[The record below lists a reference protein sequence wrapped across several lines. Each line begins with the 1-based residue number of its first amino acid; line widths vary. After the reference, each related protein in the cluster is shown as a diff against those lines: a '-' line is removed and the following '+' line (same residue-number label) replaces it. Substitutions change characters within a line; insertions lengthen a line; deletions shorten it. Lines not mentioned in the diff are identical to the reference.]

1 MRYLKQYKNLNKQ
14 KIMKGSYQT
23 TIKQRVALSSVIA
36 SLFLVTTKFTVG
48 IITGSLGIVSEAIH
62 SLLDLGAALLT
73 YFTVKVSDKPADKR
87 YNYGYG
93 KYESLSALIETGL
106 LVLTSLWIIYKAIER
121 LFITHVKIEVTVMS
135 FAVMILAII
144 IDASRARLLSKTAKK
159 YNSQAL
165 EADALHFSS
174 DILSSSVVIVGLI
187 STKMG
192 FTEGDA
198 ISAIFVAML
207 VLVASYRLGRKTT
220 NILLDKAPEGLAEQ
234 IRTNVMKISG
244 VTGVH
249 NIRIRHSN
257 NKLFID
263 MHINVEQS
271 LPFVEVH
278 DITEKIEQELS
289 SLGYEA
295 DVVVHAEP
303 EHEAAL
309 AINDNA
315 PTQTISRKTISEILK
330 SHGMKFHDLIIRH
343 TSKRC
348 LIDFHLELPK
358 DISVEQAHSICDML
372 EADIKRLIP
381 HSVVN
386 IHVEPLKNK

>member
-144 IDASRARLLSKTAKK
+144 IDASRARLLSKLQKSITVRHLKQTH
-159 YNSQAL
+159 YI
-165 EADALHFSS
+165 FR
-174 DILSSSVVIVGLI
+174 
-187 STKMG
+187 
-192 FTEGDA
+192 
-198 ISAIFVAML
+198 AIF
-207 VLVASYRLGRKTT
+207 
-220 NILLDKAPEGLAEQ
+220 
-234 IRTNVMKISG
+234 
-244 VTGVH
+244 
-249 NIRIRHSN
+249 
-257 NKLFID
+257 
-263 MHINVEQS
+263 
-271 LPFVEVH
+271 
-278 DITEKIEQELS
+278 
-289 SLGYEA
+289 
-295 DVVVHAEP
+295 
-303 EHEAAL
+303 
-309 AINDNA
+309 
-315 PTQTISRKTISEILK
+315 
-330 SHGMKFHDLIIRH
+330 
-343 TSKRC
+343 
-348 LIDFHLELPK
+348 
-358 DISVEQAHSICDML
+358 
-372 EADIKRLIP
+372 
-381 HSVVN
+381 
-386 IHVEPLKNK
+386 